1 MIADPIGVF
10 VRFPLSNAQ
19 TNALVEMM
27 QAQTKAGVFNPRRLV
42 AAIGTL
48 VFDDVRELETL
59 DIVSVAYG
67 PEEAKYVRITD
78 VQALIAGR
86 DAALQL
92 FMKYY
97 KASRAFLDEQPSWD
111 VPIDIIDAVVDTGKK
126 IEEIMP

>member
-1 MIADPIGVF
+1 MADPIGVF
-10 VRFPLSNAQ
+10 VRFPLSNEQ

-78 VQALIAGR
+78 VQALIAGH
-86 DAALQL
+86 DAALLL
-92 FMKYY
+92 FAKYY
-97 KASRAFLDEQPSWD
+97 KAVEAFLEEQPSWD
-111 VPIDIIDAVVDTGKK
+111 VPLDIIDAVINAGKAL
-126 IEEIMP
+126 EEIMP